1 MGQQGCR
8 EGANSHG
15 VKEGRSHRIWQPM
28 DACVGRKDGDAGGVT
43 NDRISDGPSGF

>member
-15 VKEGRSHRIWQPM
+15 VKEGEVTESGNPWTP
-28 DACVGRKDGDAGGVT
+28 VLGGRMVMLGE
-43 NDRISDGPSGF
+43 